1 MGIPVD
7 NSDGRRVGRG
17 GLTGRTG
24 TVLRRALAALLLAGA
39 AVACGPD
46 TGSGAAASLAPVAPS
61 AVVSA
66 QPSASPTPSASSS
79 PLPGPSAPAAASP
92 SASPSPSA
100 TRAARTPSAEPTQ
113 APPTRAATAEPA
125 QEPTQAEEAACEIVS
140 DAGNC
145 YKAGQ
150 FCRKADIGR
159 ETHGANGRLLH
170 CRSEGTRAR
179 WNY

>member
-1 MGIPVD
+1 MGIPA
-7 NSDGRRVGRG
+7 DGADGSRRA
-17 GLTGRTG
+17 GRTG
-24 TVLRRALAALLLAGA
+24 TVLRRTLAALLLAGA

-46 TGSGAAASLAPVAPS
+46 TGSGAAASLAPATPS

-66 QPSASPTPSASSS
+66 SASPSPSASSS
-79 PLPGPSAPAAASP
+79 PLPGPSASG
-92 SASPSPSA
+92 SAPEA
-100 TRAARTPSAEPTQ
+100 VRTPSAEPTTS
-113 APPTRAATAEPA
+113 APAPTTKAPAPTRAATVEPT

-150 FCRKADIGR
+150 FCRKADVGR
-159 ETHGANGRLLH
+159 ETHAANGRLIH
-170 CRSEGTRAR
+170 CRSEGSRAR

>member
-1 MGIPVD
+1 MDIPVD
-7 NSDGRRVGRG
+7 NSDGRRVGR
-17 GLTGRTG
+17 TGRTV

-61 AVVSA
+61 AAVSV

-79 PLPGPSAPAAASP
+79 PLPGPSAPASE
-92 SASPSPSA
+92 SPSPSA
-100 TRAARTPSAEPTQ
+100 TRAARTPSAEPTE

>member
-7 NSDGRRVGRG
+7 DSDGRRVGRG
-17 GLTGRTG
+17 GRRGRRG

-79 PLPGPSAPAAASP
+79 PLPGPSAPV
-92 SASPSPSA
+92 SASPSA